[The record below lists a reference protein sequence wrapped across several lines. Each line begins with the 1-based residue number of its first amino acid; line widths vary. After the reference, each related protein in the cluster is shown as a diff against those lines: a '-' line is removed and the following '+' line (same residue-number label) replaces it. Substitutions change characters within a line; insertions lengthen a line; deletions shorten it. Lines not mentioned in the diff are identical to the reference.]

1 MYTEE
6 VRQILEATLAAL
18 AGQADFPAALVEQL
32 KSAYEQ
38 EQLQDVETLRQMLNA
53 VLEEGR

>member
-6 VRQILEATLAAL
+6 IRQILEATLAAL
-18 AGQADFPAALVEQL
+18 ARQADFPAALVEQL

-38 EQLQDVETLRQMLNA
+38 EQLQDAETLRQILNA